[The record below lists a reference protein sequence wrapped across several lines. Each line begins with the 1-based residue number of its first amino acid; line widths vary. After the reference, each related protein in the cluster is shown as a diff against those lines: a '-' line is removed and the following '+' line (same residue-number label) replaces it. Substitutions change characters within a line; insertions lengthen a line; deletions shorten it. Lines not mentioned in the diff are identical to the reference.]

1 MAVGIVAATAAPA
14 HAQSAG
20 NLTLDTFRPA
30 MDSRGYFTVNASQ
43 VLGDKDVSFGL
54 GSLDY
59 GHHLLDLSM
68 PAGCKANS
76 AGCTSYTIDNIL
88 TATLVGAFGIH
99 VGPAE
104 LEFGASVPF
113 VIMNGD
119 RGPDFVDPSGNTNF
133 NENFGIQ
140 GQGLGNIGLHFKTRF
155 LKTSKKPHVGL
166 GVMASVYLPTASP
179 TDSFLGENKVM
190 AQFMGILDKEIG
202 LQGRF
207 RIALN
212 GGIRLRPSGTVTFT
226 DSDTNSGAND
236 MAGNPIPVP
245 VTGRSVTVGNEV
257 PFGLGV
263 AYAIAIQKFDVVAEL
278 NGSLPLATHENYQPL
293 EAIAGVKLYLA
304 RNSFLALGGG
314 RGLATDKGAN
324 PDARAFI
331 SIIFEPNIGDR
342 DGDGIKDDVDQCPDD
357 PEDFDGFQDE
367 DGCPDP

>member
-1 MAVGIVAATAAPA
+1 MRKLCLAVALCMVSSVGPA
-14 HAQSAG
+14 WAQSAG

-68 PAGCKANS
+68 PAGCTAN
-76 AGCTSYTIDNIL
+76 APGCTSYTIDNIL

-99 VGPAE
+99 AGPAE

-119 RGPDFVDPSGNTNF
+119 RGPDFVDPNNSNNDLS
-133 NENFGIQ
+133 FGIQ

-179 TDSFLGENKVM
+179 TNEFLGENKVM

-207 RIALN
+207 KIALN
-212 GGIRLRPSGTVTFT
+212 GGIRLRPSGTATFT
-226 DSDTNSGAND
+226 DSDATGFAQ
-236 MAGNPIPVP
+236 PVP
-245 VTGRSVTVGNEV
+245 ITNRSVTVGNEI

-263 AYAIAIQKFDVVAEL
+263 AYAIAIQKFDVVGEL
-278 NGSLPLATHENYQPL
+278 TGSIPLATHENYQPL